1 MEEARRVVILGSTGS
16 IGTSALDVIRK
27 NKRKFEVIAL
37 AAGTNVELLAQ
48 QVYEFRPRYIV
59 VKSNYEIDRMKA
71 LLGNMDDA
79 PQLLSGEDGYCRV
92 ASLPDVDVVL
102 SAIVG
107 AAGLLPT
114 VRAVESGKV
123 VALANKEAMVIAG
136 SIIIPEAKRTGAV
149 ILPVDSEHN
158 AIFQSLHGHNRLH
171 LKRILLTASGGPF
184 LNLPK
189 EDIARV
195 TPGEALKHPNWSMG
209 SKITIDSATLMNK
222 GLELIEAK
230 WLFDVSVD
238 KIQIVIHPESI
249 IHSMVEY
256 IDGSVIAEMAIPDMR
271 IPIAYA
277 LAYPERLELNLP
289 ELDLFEIGSLNFFPP
304 DEDKFP
310 CLRLAKE
317 ACKAGG
323 TMPAVLNAANEVA
336 VHAFLEGRIG
346 FYDISNIIESV
357 MNAHNISPVT
367 GIQQVLDVDRWA
379 RKKAEAELLRL
390 GRGKI

>member
-1 MEEARRVVILGSTGS
+1 MGEVRRVVILGSTGS

-27 NKRKFEVIAL
+27 NRRKFEVVAL
-37 AAGTNVELLAQ
+37 TAGTNVDLLAQ
-48 QVYEFRPRYIV
+48 QVHEFQPDYIV
-59 VKSNYEIDRMKA
+59 VKSDHEADKIKA
-71 LLGNMDDA
+71 LLNGLNYT
-79 PQLLSGEDGYCRV
+79 PRLLFGEDGYCEV

-114 VRAVESGKV
+114 IRAVENGKV
-123 VALANKEAMVIAG
+123 IALANKEAMVIAG
-136 SIIIPEAKRTGAV
+136 SIIVPEAEKRGAV

-158 AIFQSLHGHNRLH
+158 AIFQSLRGHNRLH

-184 LNLPK
+184 LHMHK
-189 EDIARV
+189 KDIARV
-195 TPGEALKHPNWSMG
+195 TPSAALKHPNWSMG
-209 SKITIDSATLMNK
+209 NKITIDSATLMNK

-230 WLFDVSVD
+230 WLFSVPVD
-238 KIQIVIHPESI
+238 KIQVVIHPESI
-249 IHSMVEY
+249 VHSMVEY

-277 LAYPERLELNLP
+277 LAYPERLELQLP
-289 ELDLFEIGSLNFFPP
+289 ELDLFKIKSLNFFPP

-317 ACKAGG
+317 ACKIGG

-336 VHAFLEGRIG
+336 VHAFLKGQIG
-346 FYDISNIIESV
+346 FYDIPDIIEKV
-357 MNAHNISPVT
+357 MEAHEVCPVT
-367 GIQQVLDVDRWA
+367 DIQQVLDVDRWA
-379 RKKAEAELLRL
+379 RREAETELLK
-390 GRGKI
+390 RGQR